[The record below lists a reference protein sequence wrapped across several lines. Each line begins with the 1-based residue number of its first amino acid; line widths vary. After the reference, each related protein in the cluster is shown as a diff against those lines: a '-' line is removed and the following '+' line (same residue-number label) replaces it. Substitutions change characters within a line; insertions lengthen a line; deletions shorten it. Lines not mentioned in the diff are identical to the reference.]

1 MGVGMMPM
9 VMAVMFMALMVMAVT
24 VSMLM
29 VVRVDTAHRDWNAVG
44 LTNSGALPFTKSASF
59 RKPLDV
65 VVMT

>member
-9 VMAVMFMALMVMAVT
+9 VMAVMVMAVT
-24 VSMLM
+24 VGMLM

-44 LTNSGALPFTKSASF
+44 LTNSSAFPFTKGASF
-59 RKPLDV
+59 CKPLDV

>member
-9 VMAVMFMALMVMAVT
+9 VMAVMV
-24 VSMLM
+24 MLM

>member
-9 VMAVMFMALMVMAVT
+9 VMAVIFMAVT

>member
-24 VSMLM
+24 VGMLM

-44 LTNSGALPFTKSASF
+44 LTNSSAFPFTKGASF
-59 RKPLDV
+59 CKPLDV

>member
-1 MGVGMMPM
+1 
-9 VMAVMFMALMVMAVT
+9 MVMAVT
-24 VSMLM
+24 VGMLM

>member
-1 MGVGMMPM
+1 MPM

-24 VSMLM
+24 VGMLM

>member
-24 VSMLM
+24 VGMLM

>member
-9 VMAVMFMALMVMAVT
+9 VMAVMVMAVT
-24 VSMLM
+24 VGMLM

-44 LTNSGALPFTKSASF
+44 LTNSGAFPFTKGASF
-59 RKPLDV
+59 CKPLDV

>member
-24 VSMLM
+24 VGMLM
-29 VVRVDTAHRDWNAVG
+29 VVKVDTAHRDWNAVG

>member
-9 VMAVMFMALMVMAVT
+9 VMAVIFMAVT
-24 VSMLM
+24 VGMLM
-29 VVRVDTAHRDWNAVG
+29 VVRVDTAHMDWNAVG
-44 LTNSGALPFTKSASF
+44 LTNSGALSFTKSASF

>member
-24 VSMLM
+24 VGMLM
-29 VVRVDTAHRDWNAVG
+29 VVRVDTAHRDWNAIG

>member
-9 VMAVMFMALMVMAVT
+9 VLTVMFMALMVMAVT
-24 VSMLM
+24 VGMLM

>member
-9 VMAVMFMALMVMAVT
+9 VMAVIVMAVT
-24 VSMLM
+24 VGMLM
-29 VVRVDTAHRDWNAVG
+29 VVRVDTAHRDWSAVG

>member
-9 VMAVMFMALMVMAVT
+9 VMAVMFMALIVMAVT
-24 VSMLM
+24 VGMLM

>member
-9 VMAVMFMALMVMAVT
+9 VMAVIFMAVT
-24 VSMLM
+24 VGMLM
-29 VVRVDTAHRDWNAVG
+29 VVRVDTAHRDWNAIG
-44 LTNSGALPFTKSASF
+44 LTNSGALSFTKSASF